1 MVAACWLG
9 FGVEEEAARRLAE
22 GARPH
27 AWRAATTLLVW
38 RLTPSAPF
46 KWIPSDREVG
56 PNMATFLASVL
67 GVRVEWEA
75 TWIWDWR
82 GEAATN
88 SLRVEL

>member
-1 MVAACWLG
+1 MVAASWL
-9 FGVEEEAARRLAE
+9 ED
-22 GARPH
+22 GARP
-27 AWRAATTLLVW
+27 ADWRAVTTLLVW

-46 KWIPSDREVG
+46 KWIPSEREFG
-56 PNMATFLASVL
+56 PKMATFLASVL